1 MKENVVECLLT
12 HNQMLQKQIKDSIKE
27 AMIARDSIKLITLRG
42 LANAMT
48 NELMTQKRPL
58 SDELSDE
65 DVIKVLQ
72 RLAKQRRDA
81 IEQFAKGGRP
91 ELVASETAELN
102 IIEAYLPQMMS
113 KDEILK
119 IVETKKN
126 ELGITDKAGLGKFM
140 AVVMKDLKGKAN
152 GSDVKEIVE
161 GLF

>member
-1 MKENVVECLLT
+1 
-12 HNQMLQKQIKDSIKE
+12 MLQKQIKDSIKD
-27 AMIARDSIKLITLRG
+27 AMIARDNVKLTTLRG

-58 SDELSDE
+58 SDELSNE

-91 ELVASETAELN
+91 ELVESETAELK

-113 KDEILK
+113 KEEIRK
-119 IVETKKN
+119 IAEAKKA
-126 ELGITDKAGLGKFM
+126 ELGVTDKAGLGKFM
-140 AVVMKDLKGKAN
+140 AVLMKEFKGKAN
-152 GSDVKEIVE
+152 GTDVKEVVE
-161 GLF
+161 SLF

>member
-1 MKENVVECLLT
+1 
-12 HNQMLQKQIKDSIKE
+12 MLQKQIKDSIKE
-27 AMIARDSIKLITLRG
+27 AMIARDSVKLTTLRG

-91 ELVASETAELN
+91 ELVASETAELQ
-102 IIEAYLPQMMS
+102 IIEAYLPQMMT
-113 KDEILK
+113 KDEIRK
-119 IVETKKN
+119 IAEAKKA
-126 ELGITDKAGLGKFM
+126 ELGVTDKAGLGKFM
-140 AVVMKDLKGKAN
+140 DVLMKELKGKAN
-152 GSDVKEIVE
+152 GSDVKEVVE
-161 GLF
+161 SLF

>member
-1 MKENVVECLLT
+1 
-12 HNQMLQKQIKDSIKE
+12 MLQKQIKDSIKE
-27 AMIARDSIKLITLRG
+27 ALIARDSAKLITLRG

-65 DVIKVLQ
+65 EVIKVLQ

-91 ELVASETAELN
+91 ELVASETAELK

-113 KDEILK
+113 KDEIRK
-119 IVETKKN
+119 IAEAKQA
-126 ELGITDKAGLGKFM
+126 ELGVTDKAGLGKFM
-140 AVVMKDLKGKAN
+140 AVLMKDLKGKAN
-152 GSDVKEIVE
+152 GSDVKEVVE
-161 GLF
+161 SLF